1 MKKEITGHE
10 SKYLHIRKSVFN
22 LIWKIPL
29 AMIPFILS
37 YLNLVYGII
46 NNWSFLKLD
55 YVFYNNE
62 QFKTAVFSS
71 CNLLII
77 PMLIF
82 EYLLIVGSIIFLV
95 YLIKGKI
102 KSYNGGGLI
111 IGLIA
116 GLIAG
121 LIIGLIGGLIIGLII
136 GLTDGLIKE
145 FS

>member
-62 QFKTAVFSS
+62 QLKTAVFSS

-102 KSYNGGGLI
+102 K
-111 IGLIA
+111 
-116 GLIAG
+116 
-121 LIIGLIGGLIIGLII
+121 
-136 GLTDGLIKE
+136 
-145 FS
+145 